1 MLKALRRKYGEY
13 WQLYVFLLLPLAYII
28 IFKYVPMAGVQIA
41 FRKYTT
47 LGGIWNSPW
56 VGMANFIKFF
66 HSHQFQRIIVNTLRL
81 SLYSVFIG
89 FPFPILFALM
99 LNAVEKQRYKR
110 LVQTLTYMPHFISTV
125 VLVGMLMQLFNPTYG
140 ILPRA
145 LHMLTGNKV
154 SDIFASPG
162 GTVHLYVWSGVWQD
176 FGWGSIMYLA
186 ALTAVSPELH
196 EAAQIDGATRFQR
209 VLHVDIPAVLPTI
222 TIMLILRMGSM
233 MSIGFEKIYL
243 MQNTLNLSTTEV
255 ISTYEYKRGLGSTL
269 GAPDYSLSS
278 AIGLFNSIINMTLIV
293 TVNFISGKVSENS
306 LW

>member
-1 MLKALRRKYGEY
+1 MRKAIKKKYGQY
-13 WQLYVFLLLPLAYII
+13 WQLYLFLLLPIVYII

-41 FRKYTT
+41 FRKYTA

-56 VGMANFIKFF
+56 VGMANFTKFF
-66 HSHQFQRIIVNTLRL
+66 NSHQFQRIITNTLRL

-99 LNAVEKQRYKR
+99 LNAVEKRRFKR

-125 VLVGMLMQLFNPTYG
+125 VLVGMMMQLFNPTYG
-140 ILPRA
+140 VIPRIVQ
-145 LHMLTGNKV
+145 LLGGGKM
-154 SDIFASPG
+154 SDIFASPS
-162 GTVHLYVWSGVWQD
+162 GTVHLYVWSGIWQD

-186 ALTAVSPELH
+186 ALTSVSPELH

-209 VLHVDIPAVLPTI
+209 VLHVDFPAILPTI

-233 MSIGFEKIYL
+233 MSIGFEKIFL
-243 MQNTLNLSTTEV
+243 MQNTLNMSTTEV

-278 AIGLFNSIINMTLIV
+278 AIGLFNSIINMVLIV
-293 TVNFISGKVSENS
+293 SVNFISRKVSENS